1 MTRWEFIEIQ
11 WTLINL
17 ATLVVGGLTTL
28 ISKSPYRRAGIA
40 ALGAFAVTN
49 EICIVSG
56 VFRVYHGLLGT
67 TLVILGILAVAM
79 IAFAVT
85 ARLTK
90 K

>member
-1 MTRWEFIEIQ
+1 MWEFIEIQ
-11 WTLINL
+11 WTVINL
-17 ATLVVGGLTTL
+17 VTLVVGGLETL
-28 ISKSPYRRAGIA
+28 TSKSPYRRAGMA

-56 VFRVYHGLLGT
+56 AFRVYHGILGT
-67 TLVILGILAVAM
+67 ILVILGILTVTM

-90 K
+90 S